1 MTMEQATTVI
11 FARSIELCAAHS
23 KQIGASPLLIAG
35 FPSQRGWDS
44 NANSA
49 LEEVMRAASAR
60 AISSHRNPATQHGL
74 ERAIVWSRRW
84 SAEFPFFLAN
94 HLPMVLVALH
104 RMGASDER
112 LEAYCQIYHEQN
124 GLVPVPEPTGTITR
138 DNWREFLG
146 QREREGDYRAFFAA
160 EVARLGAAPAA
171 VRYLRELI
179 PGMAASALHAFMRMA
194 YATMTDSDDETAVA
208 LGYWAATYLRLGASQ
223 GHPPTT
229 DDPAEVLAFMYGPAA
244 FRQVE
249 TERDLL
255 WHFMRAVALKPEFAP
270 VVDLLAIG
278 PKTHDRIAR
287 CSIAL
292 YAATL
297 DFCALH
303 AVTGT
308 HWLRLIAPR
317 TPDTATPLRYFW
329 QAIASLVPK
338 IGFPDFPS
346 ADQLE
351 AWRRSSLP
359 DWPEI
364 FREAITHDDE
374 HDLSLSF
381 SAGEEFKRYGD
392 RLYQYAAAKRLNLI

>member
-1 MTMEQATTVI
+1 
-11 FARSIELCAAHS
+11 
-23 KQIGASPLLIAG
+23 
-35 FPSQRGWDS
+35 
-44 NANSA
+44 
-49 LEEVMRAASAR
+49 MRAASAR
-60 AISSHRNPATQHGL
+60 AISSHRNPATRHGL
-74 ERAIVWSRRW
+74 ERAIAWSRQW
-84 SAEFPFFLAN
+84 SAEFPLFLAN

-112 LEAYCQIYHEQN
+112 LEAYCQLYREQN
-124 GLVPVPEPTGTITR
+124 GLVPVPEPAATVTR

-146 QREREGDYRAFFAA
+146 RREREGDYRAFFASEA
-160 EVARLGAAPAA
+160 ARLGATPAA
-171 VRYLRELI
+171 IQYLPELI
-179 PGMAASALHAFMRMA
+179 PGIAASALHAFMRMA
-194 YATMTDSDDETAVA
+194 YATLTDSDEETAVA
-208 LGYWAATYLRLGASQ
+208 LGYWATTYLALGASQ
-223 GHPPTT
+223 GRAPTT
-229 DDPAEVLAFMYGPAA
+229 DDPAEVLAFMSGPPA

-249 TERDLL
+249 AERDLL

-278 PKTHDRIAR
+278 PNTHDRIGR

-338 IGFPDFPS
+338 IGFPVLPS
-346 ADQLE
+346 ADRLE
-351 AWRRSSLP
+351 ALRRVPLP

-374 HDLSLSF
+374 HDLSLAF

-392 RLYQYAAAKRLNLI
+392 PLYQYAAAKRLNLI

>member
-1 MTMEQATTVI
+1 
-11 FARSIELCAAHS
+11 
-23 KQIGASPLLIAG
+23 
-35 FPSQRGWDS
+35 
-44 NANSA
+44 
-49 LEEVMRAASAR
+49 MRAASAR
-60 AISSHRNPATQHGL
+60 AISSHRSPATEHGL
-74 ERAIVWSRRW
+74 ERAIAWSRQW

-112 LEAYCQIYHEQN
+112 LEAYCQIYHKQN
-124 GLVPVPEPTGTITR
+124 GLVPVPEPIGTVTR

-146 QREREGDYRAFFAA
+146 KREREGDCRAFFAD
-160 EVARLGAAPAA
+160 EVTRLGATPAA
-171 VRYLRELI
+171 VRYLPELM

-194 YATMTDSDDETAVA
+194 YATITDSDEETAVA
-208 LGYWAATYLRLGASQ
+208 LGYWAATYLPLGAAQ
-223 GHPPTT
+223 GHAPTT
-229 DDPAEVLAFMYGPAA
+229 DDPAEVLAFMYAPTA
-244 FRQVE
+244 FRRVE

-255 WHFMRAVALKPEFAP
+255 WHFMRAIALKPEFAP

-278 PKTHDRIAR
+278 PNTHDRIAR

-292 YAATL
+292 YSATL

-338 IGFPDFPS
+338 IGFPDLPS

-351 AWRRSSLP
+351 AWRCSSLP

-381 SAGEEFKRYGD
+381 SAGEEFKRYGE
-392 RLYQYAAAKRLNLI
+392 RLYQYAAAKRLNLV

>member
-1 MTMEQATTVI
+1 
-11 FARSIELCAAHS
+11 
-23 KQIGASPLLIAG
+23 
-35 FPSQRGWDS
+35 
-44 NANSA
+44 
-49 LEEVMRAASAR
+49 MRAASAR
-60 AISSHRNPATQHGL
+60 AISSHRSHATRHGL
-74 ERAIVWSRRW
+74 ERAIAWSRQW
-84 SAEFPFFLAN
+84 SAEFPFCLAN

-104 RMGASDER
+104 RMGASNER
-112 LEAYCQIYHEQN
+112 LEAYCQLYHEQN
-124 GLVPVPEPTGTITR
+124 GLVLVPEPTATVTR
-138 DNWREFLG
+138 DNWPEFLG
-146 QREREGDYRAFFAA
+146 RREREGDYRAFFAGEA
-160 EVARLGAAPAA
+160 ARLGATPAA
-171 VRYLRELI
+171 VQYLPKLM

-194 YATMTDSDDETAVA
+194 YATMTGSDEETAVA
-208 LGYWAATYLRLGASQ
+208 LGYWAATYLPLGASQ
-223 GHPPTT
+223 GRAPTT
-229 DDPAEVLAFMYGPAA
+229 HDPAEVLAFMYGPPT

-255 WHFMRAVALKPEFAP
+255 WHFMRAIALKPEFAP

-278 PKTHDRIAR
+278 PDTHEQVAR
-287 CSIAL
+287 CSVAL

-317 TPDTATPLRYFW
+317 TPDRATPLRYFW

-338 IGFPDFPS
+338 IGFPVLPS

-351 AWRRSSLP
+351 ARRRIPLP

-392 RLYQYAAAKRLNLI
+392 PLYQYAAAKRLNLI